1 MIRVPPRS
9 TRNDT
14 LFPYT
19 TLCRSAVPHRN
30 PAVDERIGPAGTH
43 YACLGIALQQ
53 HTLHQR
59 HGARSSGGVCRKGV
73 APALRDGNPALYGKS
88 KRQAARGSPGHAK
101 RGLCTER
108 RLQRACRSEEHTSEL
123 QSLMSIS
130 SAVLCLKKKN

>member
-73 APALRDGNPALYGKS
+73 AP
-88 KRQAARGSPGHAK
+88 
-101 RGLCTER
+101 
-108 RLQRACRSEEHTSEL
+108 RSEEHTSEL
-123 QSLMSIS
+123 QSLMRIS
-130 SAVLCLKKKN
+130 YAVFCLKTKKTHPKQEPYYLTLLTYLHQTQSLN